1 MKAKYITPLVTVFN
15 KKGSYDFIQNHLIL
29 NRVING
35 GVNGILL
42 LGSSAEFF
50 AFSLDEKK
58 EIILNSFEYV
68 NGRTDVYV
76 GTGSMNINDTLNLN
90 KYCDSIGIRKYMI
103 ISPYYFDMSDD
114 SLYHYYDVIAS
125 NTSSDIY
132 LYSYPDRTGYDI
144 PISVM
149 LKLCKKHK
157 NIKGIK
163 DSTGD
168 YSRVLSIIN
177 EVKSV
182 YPEFE
187 IYAGIDNFFSATVL
201 AGGNGAIGALSNIRP
216 DIASALVKA
225 FEENNLQEISLQ
237 QKKLDNLSAIYS
249 INKPFMTSIK
259 YAMILEKIIEN
270 DYSSIPFLPVNE
282 AQKVQIKQ
290 ILNQVNSL

>member
-1 MKAKYITPLVTVFN
+1 MRAKYITPMITAFTKEGL
-15 KKGSYDFIQNHLIL
+15 YDFKQNNLIL
-29 NRVING
+29 DHVING
-35 GVNGILL
+35 GVDGVLL

-50 AFSLDEKK
+50 AFSLEEKK
-58 EIILNSFEYV
+58 EIILNSFEHI
-68 NGRTDVYV
+68 NGRTEVYV
-76 GTGSMNINDTLNLN
+76 GTGSMNIKETLDLN

-144 PISVM
+144 PISVI
-149 LKLCKKHK
+149 LKLCKRHK

-168 YSRVLSIIN
+168 YSRVLSLIN
-177 EVKSV
+177 EIKSV

-187 IYAGIDNFFSATVL
+187 IYAGMDNFFSATVL

-216 DIASALVKA
+216 SIASTLVKA

-237 QKKLDNLSAIYS
+237 QKKLDNLSTIYS

-259 YAMILEKIIEN
+259 YAMILEKVIEN
-270 DYSSIPFLPVNE
+270 DYSSSPFLPVNE
-282 AQKVQIKQ
+282 AQKVQIQQ
-290 ILNQVNSL
+290 ILNHVKTI